1 MTDNFEP
8 LPPAHGSA
16 SNYQITFMTTKTA
29 EELQRENEQ
38 LRERVT
44 KLEREWLE
52 EYRTVKLLIAAGIVT
67 EQKAEQARELAT
79 SLR

>member
-1 MTDNFEP
+1 MKP
-8 LPPAHGSA
+8 
-16 SNYQITFMTTKTA
+16 KTA

-38 LRERVT
+38 LRERVA

-52 EYRTVKLLIAAGIVT
+52 ENRIVKLLIAAGLVT

>member
-1 MTDNFEP
+1 MTP
-8 LPPAHGSA
+8 MKP
-16 SNYQITFMTTKTA
+16 KTA

-38 LRERVT
+38 LRERVA

-52 EYRTVKLLIAAGIVT
+52 ENRIVKLLVAAGLVT
-67 EQKAEQARELAT
+67 EQKAEQAREFAT